1 MMNAQLRWI
10 KFGHPEGHFDS
21 AGNKKVLK
29 IADKTVKKVERGTAG
44 KLRLTRIQFKSTYNL
59 DLSGRPYMVIM
70 QLIDNEG
77 NVVANN

>member
-29 IADKTVKKVERGTAG
+29 IAEKTLKKVERGTAG
-44 KLRLTRIQFKSTYNL
+44 KLRLTRI
-59 DLSGRPYMVIM
+59 
-70 QLIDNEG
+70 
-77 NVVANN
+77 